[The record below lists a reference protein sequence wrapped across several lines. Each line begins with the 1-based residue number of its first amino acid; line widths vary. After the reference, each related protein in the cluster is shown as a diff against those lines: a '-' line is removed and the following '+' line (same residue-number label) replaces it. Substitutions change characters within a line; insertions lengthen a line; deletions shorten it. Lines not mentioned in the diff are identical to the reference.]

1 MRGTSSKVQKDQDDL
16 NKKCKVFSNDYQS
29 GSIAYLIVQD
39 ENEDELLKDDE
50 DGDTTPDHHS
60 EPPRKSENKSE
71 PREVQNRKRR
81 HSQTSLP
88 AEERIK
94 STEKAI
100 QSLKRHSDKGTCP
113 SSFRYTARANIK
125 ADDDFIKDIKHI
137 RKKTEQEF
145 VKGLTRYHYRDIDWS
160 RKEIKQGK
168 RLKVPQAESMQ
179 VVTFLQTFTR
189 HTKCHYYNSMVLSD
203 KKPNLSGQIQ
213 YSSVTPN
220 DGDGLVM
227 NIDIHADNPLKN
239 ALFTRLNGIDAP
251 ELYTVHFIKTD
262 NLQHVFSKRVGNL
275 NLCALHLF
283 LHVFNA
289 DNAELCEEIP
299 REGFDLPVDVY
310 DCPLKEFWFKFHTT
324 PLAQAHNFITLLEN
338 MLSSK
343 PELRKRLM
351 SPFRISTATETTFLL
366 SLNALL
372 VVTDFCHVFP
382 KYCQDKLLL
391 GLQGLAKQHKMGPL
405 WCGAS
410 QNCTLECKT
419 ENTEDFVKLYQTSKF
434 CQASKLTDSSIH
446 TP

>member
-1 MRGTSSKVQKDQDDL
+1 MLASGDKQPEKVPCAWKSRRKCRKAYNYLIESEQSSYKAFVRRREECIDEAYNFYNYKQRKGVECCLWPHLYPFTSWCETVLDGRESRMSSKVSFMTKL
-16 NKKCKVFSNDYQS
+16 KSEITDY
-29 GSIAYLIVQD
+29 GLTH
-39 ENEDELLKDDE
+39 ELLHFHYDLWLWQSNEVYSKSAPHRQGNSRT
-50 DGDTTPDHHS
+50 GD
-60 EPPRKSENKSE
+60 
-71 PREVQNRKRR
+71 
-81 HSQTSLP
+81 
-88 AEERIK
+88 
-94 STEKAI
+94 
-100 QSLKRHSDKGTCP
+100 
-113 SSFRYTARANIK
+113 
-125 ADDDFIKDIKHI
+125 
-137 RKKTEQEF
+137 
-145 VKGLTRYHYRDIDWS
+145 
-160 RKEIKQGK
+160 
-168 RLKVPQAESMQ
+168 VPQTESMQ
-179 VVTFLQTFTR
+179 GVTFLQTFTR

-262 NLQHVFSKRVGNL
+262 NLQHVFSKRIGNL
-275 NLCALHLF
+275 NLCTLHLF

-299 REGFDLPVDVY
+299 REGFDLPIDVY

-343 PELRKRLM
+343 PELRKRVM
-351 SPFRISTATETTFLL
+351 SPFRISTAKETTFLL

-382 KYCQDKLLL
+382 KILS
-391 GLQGLAKQHKMGPL
+391 G
-405 WCGAS
+405 
-410 QNCTLECKT
+410 
-419 ENTEDFVKLYQTSKF
+419 
-434 CQASKLTDSSIH
+434 
-446 TP
+446 

>member
-1 MRGTSSKVQKDQDDL
+1 M
-16 NKKCKVFSNDYQS
+16 
-29 GSIAYLIVQD
+29 
-39 ENEDELLKDDE
+39 
-50 DGDTTPDHHS
+50 
-60 EPPRKSENKSE
+60 
-71 PREVQNRKRR
+71 
-81 HSQTSLP
+81 
-88 AEERIK
+88 
-94 STEKAI
+94 
-100 QSLKRHSDKGTCP
+100 
-113 SSFRYTARANIK
+113 
-125 ADDDFIKDIKHI
+125 
-137 RKKTEQEF
+137 
-145 VKGLTRYHYRDIDWS
+145 
-160 RKEIKQGK
+160 
-168 RLKVPQAESMQ
+168 
-179 VVTFLQTFTR
+179 
-189 HTKCHYYNSMVLSD
+189 
-203 KKPNLSGQIQ
+203 
-213 YSSVTPN
+213 TPN

-227 NIDIHADNPLKN
+227 NIDIHAENPLKN

-262 NLQHVFSKRVGNL
+262 NLQHVFSKRVGHL
-275 NLCALHLF
+275 SLCALHLF

-310 DCPLKEFWFKFHTT
+310 DSPLKEFWFKFHTT

-410 QNCTLECKT
+410 QNCTLECKA
-419 ENTEDFVKLYQTSKF
+419 ENIEDLIRKDFTASDLINECNPEPMSLLPWHDRHLKKSLTSRNTTRV
-434 CQASKLTDSSIH
+434 QANENIMLAAVGKEPKIEMYIGIAWYVQFQF
-446 TP
+446 